1 MGDDDDYLFLMHAI
15 PGGPFTTAR
24 KLPPAVLQNIEVRY
38 KLNDPLLTQ
47 YKDYAVNVLHGD
59 MGPSFKYPGR
69 SVNDIIREGFP
80 VSLQLGL
87 ESLALA
93 LIFGIPAG
101 LAAAL
106 KRNQWQDR
114 VINCFAT
121 LGMAVPSF
129 VVAALLI
136 DVFALRL
143 GILPAAMWSSWK
155 SQILPAVALAG
166 GPLSIIARLTR
177 SSMLDVLEQDYIKT
191 ARAKGLSEVC
201 VLWKHALPNSLIPIS
216 AAHWF
221 GTDHLGRDLFIRV
234 LYGARISLFIGFVV
248 SILNCCIGVVYG
260 GIAGYFGGM
269 TDRIMMNIVDVLY
282 GVPSLLIPIVAGSR
296 LSVMSALLYRK
307 ERLWA
312 LWASQAVAR
321 V

>member
-1 MGDDDDYLFLMHAI
+1 M
-15 PGGPFTTAR
+15 
-24 KLPPAVLQNIEVRY
+24 
-38 KLNDPLLTQ
+38 
-47 YKDYAVNVLHGD
+47 NVLHGD

-166 GPLSIIARLTR
+166 GAAVDHCASYPFEYARRIGAGLY
-177 SSMLDVLEQDYIKT
+177 QDS
-191 ARAKGLSEVC
+191 ACKG
-201 VLWKHALPNSLIPIS
+201 
-216 AAHWF
+216 
-221 GTDHLGRDLFIRV
+221 
-234 LYGARISLFIGFVV
+234 
-248 SILNCCIGVVYG
+248 
-260 GIAGYFGGM
+260 
-269 TDRIMMNIVDVLY
+269 IV
-282 GVPSLLIPIVAGSR
+282 
-296 LSVMSALLYRK
+296 
-307 ERLWA
+307 
-312 LWASQAVAR
+312 
-321 V
+321 

>member
-1 MGDDDDYLFLMHAI
+1 M
-15 PGGPFTTAR
+15 
-24 KLPPAVLQNIEVRY
+24 
-38 KLNDPLLTQ
+38 
-47 YKDYAVNVLHGD
+47 NVLHGD

-80 VSLQLGL
+80 VFLQLGL

-93 LIFGIPAG
+93 LLLGIPAG

-177 SSMLDVLEQDYIKT
+177 SSILDVLEQDYIKT

-201 VLWKHALPNSLIPIS
+201 VRWKHALPNSLIPIVTYVGPM
-216 AAHWF
+216 AAGIVVGSFVIETIFAIPGLGHYF
-221 GTDHLGRDLFIRV
+221 VTSIYDRDYTVIMGVTLLYSMLVILMNMLVDLAYPLLDPRIKLGRKGD
-234 LYGARISLFIGFVV
+234 
-248 SILNCCIGVVYG
+248 
-260 GIAGYFGGM
+260 
-269 TDRIMMNIVDVLY
+269 
-282 GVPSLLIPIVAGSR
+282 
-296 LSVMSALLYRK
+296 
-307 ERLWA
+307 
-312 LWASQAVAR
+312 
-321 V
+321 

>member
-1 MGDDDDYLFLMHAI
+1 MWRGFHAELYGKADLECDAYFMGDDDDYLFLMHAI

-201 VLWKHALPNSLIPIS
+201 VLWKHALPNSLIPIVTYVGPM
-216 AAHWF
+216 AAGIVVGSFVIETIFAIPGLGHYF
-221 GTDHLGRDLFIRV
+221 VTSIYDRDYTVIMGVTLLYSMLVILMNMLVDLAYPLLDPRIKLGRKGD
-234 LYGARISLFIGFVV
+234 
-248 SILNCCIGVVYG
+248 
-260 GIAGYFGGM
+260 
-269 TDRIMMNIVDVLY
+269 
-282 GVPSLLIPIVAGSR
+282 
-296 LSVMSALLYRK
+296 
-307 ERLWA
+307 
-312 LWASQAVAR
+312 
-321 V
+321 